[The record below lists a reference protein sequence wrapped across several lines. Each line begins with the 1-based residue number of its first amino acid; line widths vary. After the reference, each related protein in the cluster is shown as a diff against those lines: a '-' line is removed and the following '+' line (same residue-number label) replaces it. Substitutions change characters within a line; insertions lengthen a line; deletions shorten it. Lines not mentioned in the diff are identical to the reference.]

1 MQTRKKLRGIIALL
15 GILLSL
21 AAAAGAMAEDA
32 PILQVH
38 QMKLGCADGYL
49 IRYGD
54 INILVDGGNPL
65 PLKPST
71 AVVDYLRSAGVERL
85 DACIVTHWHLDHCM
99 ELNDV
104 LAAFGDGDTVVYGPS
119 EQLIASASN
128 PLVSVPMAP
137 LAAGTYRQM
146 KMGDVLT
153 FTSGGGEIRFHC
165 VGPAEVKQNG
175 ACNQDSLNFV
185 LQYGRRKMLFTG
197 DYAAG
202 RSINSTYA
210 ELCRDVDVLKFPHHG
225 IMPYAITAA
234 TARTLHAQIVVVPGM
249 GNRYELW
256 SFFDNNGAKMPR
268 EQLYTDSD
276 APLVILTDGA
286 ELLEVRTQQDPRDYA
301 PEKPV

>member
-1 MQTRKKLRGIIALL
+1 MQTRKKLCALCVLLAALL
-15 GILLSL
+15 CLGR
-21 AAAAGAMAEDA
+21 AMAENETL
-32 PILQVH
+32 LQVH

-54 INILVDGGNPL
+54 INILVDGGNAL

-71 AVVDYLRSAGVERL
+71 AVVDYLHSAGVKRL

-104 LAAFGDGDTVVYGPS
+104 LAAFGDEDTVVYGPS
-119 EQLIASASN
+119 EELNAKASN
-128 PLVSVPMAP
+128 PLVSVDLSP

-153 FTSGGGEIRFHC
+153 FTSGDGEIRFHC

-175 ACNQDSLNFV
+175 ASNQDSLNFL
-185 LQYGRRKMLFTG
+185 LQYGSRKMLFTG
-197 DYAAG
+197 DYASG

-225 IMPYAITAA
+225 ITPYAITAA
-234 TARTLHAQIVVVPGM
+234 TARTLRAQVVLVPGM

-256 SFFDNNGAKMPR
+256 SFFDNNGAKLPR

-286 ELLEVRTQQDPRDYA
+286 ERLEVRTHQDPQDYA
-301 PEKPV
+301 PEKTM